1 MTSQPRYPDAFRG
14 QPSRPAARHLAYR
27 ELLADCVT
35 IGIRKTEV
43 TSFKYLLH
51 LVLAKPEVET
61 LPLEH
66 AGWMP
71 MGHRAVGAIALR
83 LDYRGGQIL
92 AQVGHRD
99 ARHGGSPYR
108 LRCAICIVVI
118 WRLAGARC

>member
-1 MTSQPRYPDAFRG
+1 VKKAFSPLIPYQVRFMKSQPCNPDAFRG
-14 QPSRPAARHLAYR
+14 QPLRPAPCPLSYR

-35 IGIRKTEV
+35 IGIRRTEV

-61 LPLEH
+61 LPVEH

-83 LDYRGGQIL
+83 LDYCSGQVL

-99 ARHGGSPYR
+99 ARHKGSLYKGS
-108 LRCAICIVVI
+108 V
-118 WRLAGARC
+118 